1 MSKILEKAFDASKKI
16 IRSIFNGSPNLI
28 TTSDLN
34 RQFEALKHQADRLD
48 EKTGFLIE
56 GGNLGFK
63 LEGSTLEVNLIYDTM
78 EYKGCVFNPDQETTV
93 ETNFTASAPYAYFCL
108 VADKE
113 TLTYDT
119 DVTHEIAGAKF
130 ADGTSMRAADQ
141 IVYKNERFALTH
153 SVGSLNNLVGIIA
166 FFRLIN
172 GKVYA
177 SENWT
182 SFFSPLR
189 VKDGSGS
196 VGYAFETSQKYPIK
210 LGDTYD
216 VAFGKLQGFLG
227 DAKVYN
233 GCWLYTHSS
242 LEEVDKETYEYHK
255 KKSPAYLIKDGSV
268 FKVYLDGL
276 SRKSISTLTLEEMA
290 SNIKSFLIDIIT
302 RDCEGCIIFD
312 NIPNTYNVGKLIGA
326 SVTFASPITITSKS
340 TDSPSVKTITGAHVG
355 VEHFDRAGDTGLS
368 SIIGE
373 TFGANFSS
381 KGFGL
386 NYNDYQAIDYDKIS
400 VDISSSEGITV
411 ALTFANKDYFQNL
424 L

>member
-56 GGNLGFK
+56 GANLGFK
-63 LEGSTLEVNLIYDTM
+63 LDGSTLKVNLAYKTM
-78 EYKGCVFNPDQETTV
+78 EYKGCDFNPNQETTV

-141 IVYKNERFALTH
+141 IVYKNEKFVLTH
-153 SVGSLNNLVGIIA
+153 SVESLNNFVGIIA
-166 FFRLIN
+166 FFKLIN

-182 SFFSPLR
+182 DFYSPLR

-196 VGYAFETSQKYPIK
+196 VSSDFETSQKYPIK
-210 LGDTYD
+210 IGDTYD
-216 VAFGKLQGFLG
+216 VALGKLQGFLG
-227 DAKVYN
+227 DSKVYN
-233 GCWLYTHSS
+233 GGWGYFNQSYDEISETEYKNILVSSPAELVKVGPIYYVRLLGLTMNEGIKKDTVLDNLRMLILNLSTDTSGIVMFKDLPSTYNIGRFIGAAIGISPLLELES
-242 LEEVDKETYEYHK
+242 LEGGAVKAQQYIDSLSVRSSYLGDINSVYVPNSFGFALRTSGNYDGDKFTFEN
-255 KKSPAYLIKDGSV
+255 GV
-268 FKVYLDGL
+268 
-276 SRKSISTLTLEEMA
+276 ISAEGGGIDLTLMFA
-290 SNIKSFLIDIIT
+290 DKNIW
-302 RDCEGCIIFD
+302 
-312 NIPNTYNVGKLIGA
+312 
-326 SVTFASPITITSKS
+326 
-340 TDSPSVKTITGAHVG
+340 
-355 VEHFDRAGDTGLS
+355 
-368 SIIGE
+368 
-373 TFGANFSS
+373 
-381 KGFGL
+381 
-386 NYNDYQAIDYDKIS
+386 
-400 VDISSSEGITV
+400 
-411 ALTFANKDYFQNL
+411 
-424 L
+424 

>member
-63 LEGSTLEVNLIYDTM
+63 LEGSTLKVDLIFDTM
-78 EYKGCVFNPDQETTV
+78 EYKGCSFDPDQTTIV

-141 IVYKNERFALTH
+141 IVYKNERFVLTH
-153 SVGSLNNLVGIIA
+153 SVESLNNLVGIIA
-166 FFRLIN
+166 FFKLIN

-182 SFFSPLR
+182 DFYSPLR
-189 VKDGSGS
+189 VKDNSGS
-196 VGYAFETSQKYPIK
+196 VGSGFETSQKYPIK

-216 VAFGKLQGFLG
+216 VALGKIQGFLG
-227 DAKVYN
+227 DSKVYSGGWGYFHQSFDEIREEDYN
-233 GCWLYTHSS
+233 GILINSPAELVKVGPIYYVRLLGLTMG
-242 LEEVDKETYEYHK
+242 EGIKKETVLSNLLWLIMSCDMDASGIVMFKDLPSTYNIGK
-255 KKSPAYLIKDGSV
+255 FMGAAVGISPLLELENVVEGVVKAQQYINSINVSASYVGNIDSQLVSNSFG
-268 FKVYLDGL
+268 F
-276 SRKSISTLTLEEMA
+276 SIST
-290 SNIKSFLIDIIT
+290 SGDYDGSKFSFSTGVVSATNGGIDIT
-302 RDCEGCIIFD
+302 LMFADK
-312 NIPNTYNVGKLIGA
+312 NIW
-326 SVTFASPITITSKS
+326 
-340 TDSPSVKTITGAHVG
+340 
-355 VEHFDRAGDTGLS
+355 
-368 SIIGE
+368 
-373 TFGANFSS
+373 
-381 KGFGL
+381 
-386 NYNDYQAIDYDKIS
+386 
-400 VDISSSEGITV
+400 
-411 ALTFANKDYFQNL
+411 
-424 L
+424 

>member
-56 GGNLGFK
+56 GGNLEFK
-63 LEGSTLEVNLIYDTM
+63 LEGSTLKVNLTYDTM
-78 EYKGCVFNPDQETTV
+78 EYKGCVFNPTQQTNI

-141 IVYKNERFALTH
+141 IIYKNEKFILAH
-153 SVGSLNNLVGIIA
+153 SVESLNNLVGIIA
-166 FFRLIN
+166 FFKLIN

-182 SFFSPLR
+182 DFYSPLR

-196 VGYAFETSQKYPIK
+196 VGSGFETSQKYPIK

-216 VAFGKLQGFLG
+216 ASFGKLQGFLG
-227 DAKVYN
+227 DAKVYSGGWGYFHQGYDEISEDSYN
-233 GCWLYTHSS
+233 YS
-242 LEEVDKETYEYHK
+242 LTNAPAELVKIGPIYYVRLLGLTMDEGIKKETVLTNLLRLIMSCDMDAGGIVMFRNLPDTYNIGRFMGAAIGIYPLLELESVENGVVKAQQYIDSLAVRSSYVGDIN
-255 KKSPAYLIKDGSV
+255 SPYIPNSFGFSLSTSGNYDSSKFSFAASV
-268 FKVYLDGL
+268 
-276 SRKSISTLTLEEMA
+276 ISVGGGGIDLTLMFA
-290 SNIKSFLIDIIT
+290 DKNIW
-302 RDCEGCIIFD
+302 
-312 NIPNTYNVGKLIGA
+312 
-326 SVTFASPITITSKS
+326 
-340 TDSPSVKTITGAHVG
+340 
-355 VEHFDRAGDTGLS
+355 
-368 SIIGE
+368 
-373 TFGANFSS
+373 
-381 KGFGL
+381 
-386 NYNDYQAIDYDKIS
+386 
-400 VDISSSEGITV
+400 
-411 ALTFANKDYFQNL
+411 
-424 L
+424 

>member
-34 RQFEALKHQADRLD
+34 RQFEALKHQADKLD

-56 GGNLGFK
+56 GGNLEFK
-63 LEGSTLEVNLIYDTM
+63 LEGSTLKVNFAYSTM
-78 EYKGCVFNPDQETTV
+78 EYKGCVFYPDQKITV
-93 ETNFTASAPYAYFCL
+93 DTNFTASAPYAYFCL

-141 IVYKNERFALTH
+141 IVYKNERFVLTH
-153 SVGSLNNLVGIIA
+153 SVESLNNLVGIIA

-182 SFFSPLR
+182 DFYSPLR

-196 VGYAFETSQKYPIK
+196 VGSDFETSQKYPIK

-216 VAFGKLQGFLG
+216 VALGKLQGFLG
-227 DAKVYN
+227 DAKVYT
-233 GCWLYTHSS
+233 GCWTYNHASV
-242 LEEVDKETYEYHK
+242 EEMVKESYELTK
-255 KKSPAYLIKDGSV
+255 KKQPAYLVKDGSV

-276 SRKSISTLTLEEMA
+276 SRQSISTLTLEEMA
-290 SNIKSFLIDIIT
+290 SNIKSFLIGIIT
-302 RDCEGCIIFD
+302 LDVEGDIIFD
-312 NIPNTYNVGKLIGA
+312 NIPDTYNIGKLIGA
-326 SVTFASPITITSKS
+326 SVTFADQITITSKS
-340 TDSPSVKTITGAHVG
+340 TDSPSVKTITGAHVDVG
-355 VEHFDRAGDTGLS
+355 TFYKPKYDL
-368 SIIGE
+368 IGNA
-373 TFGANFSS
+373 FVASFSS
-381 KGFGL
+381 RGFGL
-386 NYNDYQAIDYDKIS
+386 TYNDYNGIDYDNIS
-400 VDISSSEGITV
+400 VGISNSRGITV
-411 ALTFANKDYFQNL
+411 VLTFANKDYFQNL

>member
-63 LEGSTLEVNLIYDTM
+63 LEGSTLKVDLIFDTM
-78 EYKGCVFNPDQETTV
+78 EYKGCSFDPDQTTIV

-130 ADGTSMRAADQ
+130 SDGTSMRAADQ
-141 IVYKNERFALTH
+141 IVYKNERFVLTH
-153 SVGSLNNLVGIIA
+153 SVESLNNLVGIIA
-166 FFRLIN
+166 FFKLIN

-182 SFFSPLR
+182 DFYSPLR
-189 VKDGSGS
+189 VKDNSGS
-196 VGYAFETSQKYPIK
+196 VGSDFETSKKYPIK

-216 VAFGKLQGFLG
+216 VALGKIQGFLG
-227 DAKVYN
+227 DSKVYSGGWGYFHQSFDEIREEDYN
-233 GCWLYTHSS
+233 GILINSPAELVKVGPIYYVRLLGLTMG
-242 LEEVDKETYEYHK
+242 EGIKKETVLSNLLWLIMSCDMDASGIVMFKDLPSTYNIGK
-255 KKSPAYLIKDGSV
+255 FMGAAVGISPLLELENVVEGVVKAQQYINSINVSASYVGNIDSQLVSNSFG
-268 FKVYLDGL
+268 F
-276 SRKSISTLTLEEMA
+276 SIST
-290 SNIKSFLIDIIT
+290 SGDYDGSKFSFSTGVVSATNGGIDIT
-302 RDCEGCIIFD
+302 LMFADK
-312 NIPNTYNVGKLIGA
+312 NIW
-326 SVTFASPITITSKS
+326 
-340 TDSPSVKTITGAHVG
+340 
-355 VEHFDRAGDTGLS
+355 
-368 SIIGE
+368 
-373 TFGANFSS
+373 
-381 KGFGL
+381 
-386 NYNDYQAIDYDKIS
+386 
-400 VDISSSEGITV
+400 
-411 ALTFANKDYFQNL
+411 
-424 L
+424 

>member
-63 LEGSTLEVNLIYDTM
+63 LDGSTLKVSLTFDTM
-78 EYKGCVFNPDQETTV
+78 EYKGCVFDPNQEATV
-93 ETNFTASAPYAYFCL
+93 DTNFTASAPYAYFCL

-130 ADGTSMRAADQ
+130 SDGTSMRAADQ
-141 IVYKNERFALTH
+141 IVYKNERFVLTH
-153 SVGSLNNLVGIIA
+153 SVESLNNLVGIIA
-166 FFRLIN
+166 FFKLIN

-182 SFFSPLR
+182 DFYSPLR

-196 VGYAFETSQKYPIK
+196 VGSDFETSQKYPIK

-216 VAFGKLQGFLG
+216 IAFGKLQGFLG
-227 DAKVYN
+227 DGKVYS
-233 GCWLYTHSS
+233 GGWGYFHQSLDEISEDAYTNI
-242 LEEVDKETYEYHK
+242 LTN
-255 KKSPAYLIKDGSV
+255 SPAELVKVGPIYYVRLLGLTMNEGIKKDTVLSNLKSLIMSNDMDAIGIIMFKDLPSTYNIGRFMGAAVGISPLLELENVDNGVVKAQQYINSITVGASYIGNIDSTLLSNTFGFSIDTSGDYDGSK
-268 FKVYLDGL
+268 F
-276 SRKSISTLTLEEMA
+276 
-290 SNIKSFLIDIIT
+290 SFSS
-302 RDCEGCIIFD
+302 G
-312 NIPNTYNVGKLIGA
+312 V
-326 SVTFASPITITSKS
+326 VV
-340 TDSPSVKTITGAHVG
+340 SPSSNGISITLM
-355 VEHFDRAGDTGLS
+355 F
-368 SIIGE
+368 
-373 TFGANFSS
+373 
-381 KGFGL
+381 
-386 NYNDYQAIDYDKIS
+386 
-400 VDISSSEGITV
+400 VDENIW
-411 ALTFANKDYFQNL
+411 
-424 L
+424 

>member
-63 LEGSTLEVNLIYDTM
+63 LEGSTLKVDLIYDTM
-78 EYKGCVFNPDQETTV
+78 EYKGCAFSPDQEAML

-141 IVYKNERFALTH
+141 IVYKNERFVLTH
-153 SVGSLNNLVGIIA
+153 SVESLNNLVGIIA
-166 FFRLIN
+166 FFKLIN

-182 SFFSPLR
+182 DFYSPLR
-189 VKDGSGS
+189 LKDDSGS
-196 VGYAFETSQKYPIK
+196 VGHGFETSKKYPIK
-210 LGDTYD
+210 IGDTYD
-216 VAFGKLQGFLG
+216 IAFGKLQGFLG
-227 DAKVYN
+227 DGKVYS
-233 GCWLYTHSS
+233 GGWGYFHQSFDEIREDDYTNILANSPAE
-242 LEEVDKETYEYHK
+242 LVKVGPIYYVRLLGLTMNEGIKKETVLNNLLWLLMSCDMDASGIVMFKDLPSTYNIGK
-255 KKSPAYLIKDGSV
+255 FMGASIGISPLLELENVVEGVVKAQQYIDSISVSASYAGNINSQLVPNSFGFSLSTSANYDGSK
-268 FKVYLDGL
+268 F
-276 SRKSISTLTLEEMA
+276 SFSTGVVSAT
-290 SNIKSFLIDIIT
+290 NGGIDIT
-302 RDCEGCIIFD
+302 LMFADK
-312 NIPNTYNVGKLIGA
+312 NIW
-326 SVTFASPITITSKS
+326 
-340 TDSPSVKTITGAHVG
+340 
-355 VEHFDRAGDTGLS
+355 
-368 SIIGE
+368 
-373 TFGANFSS
+373 
-381 KGFGL
+381 
-386 NYNDYQAIDYDKIS
+386 
-400 VDISSSEGITV
+400 
-411 ALTFANKDYFQNL
+411 
-424 L
+424 

>member
-56 GGNLGFK
+56 GSNLWFK
-63 LEGSTLEVNLIYDTM
+63 LDGSTLKVNLSYKTM
-78 EYKGCVFNPDQETTV
+78 EYKGCVFNPKRSTTV
-93 ETNFTASAPYAYFCL
+93 EVNFTASAPYAYFCL

-141 IVYKNERFALTH
+141 IIYKNEKFVLTH
-153 SVGSLNNLVGIIA
+153 SVESLNNFVGIIA
-166 FFRLIN
+166 FFKLIN

-182 SFFSPLR
+182 DFYSPLR

-196 VGYAFETSQKYPIK
+196 VSSDFETSQKYPIK
-210 LGDTYD
+210 IGDTYD

-227 DAKVYN
+227 GAKVYN
-233 GCWLYTHSS
+233 GGWGFFQPKFNEISETEYKDMLVNSPAKLVKVGPIYYVRLLGLTTGEGIRKDKVHYNLRMLILNLSTDLS
-242 LEEVDKETYEYHK
+242 GIVMFKDLPSTYNIGRFIGAAIGLSPLLEIERLEEGVVKAQQSID
-255 KKSPAYLIKDGSV
+255 SLSVRSSYLGDINSLNVPNSFGFSLRTTGNYDSSKFTFGTSIISQDGEGI
-268 FKVYLDGL
+268 D
-276 SRKSISTLTLEEMA
+276 LTLMFA
-290 SNIKSFLIDIIT
+290 DSNIW
-302 RDCEGCIIFD
+302 
-312 NIPNTYNVGKLIGA
+312 
-326 SVTFASPITITSKS
+326 
-340 TDSPSVKTITGAHVG
+340 
-355 VEHFDRAGDTGLS
+355 
-368 SIIGE
+368 
-373 TFGANFSS
+373 
-381 KGFGL
+381 
-386 NYNDYQAIDYDKIS
+386 
-400 VDISSSEGITV
+400 
-411 ALTFANKDYFQNL
+411 
-424 L
+424 

>member
-63 LEGSTLEVNLIYDTM
+63 LEGSTLKVDLIFDTM
-78 EYKGCVFNPDQETTV
+78 EYKGCSFDPDQTTIV

-130 ADGTSMRAADQ
+130 SDGTSMRAADQ
-141 IVYKNERFALTH
+141 IVYKNERFVLTH
-153 SVGSLNNLVGIIA
+153 SVESLNNLVGIIA
-166 FFRLIN
+166 FFKLIN

-182 SFFSPLR
+182 DFYSPLR
-189 VKDGSGS
+189 VKDSSGS
-196 VGYAFETSQKYPIK
+196 VGSGFETSQKYPIK

-227 DAKVYN
+227 DSKVYSGGWGYFHQSFDEIREDDYN
-233 GCWLYTHSS
+233 GILINSPAELVKVGPIYYVRLLGLTMG
-242 LEEVDKETYEYHK
+242 EGIKKETVLNNLLWLIMSCDMDASGIVMFKDLPSTYNIGK
-255 KKSPAYLIKDGSV
+255 FMGAAVGVSPFLELENVVEGVVKAQQYIDSISVSASYAGNIDSQFVPNYFGFSLSTSGNYDGSK
-268 FKVYLDGL
+268 F
-276 SRKSISTLTLEEMA
+276 SFSTGAVSAT
-290 SNIKSFLIDIIT
+290 NGGIDIT
-302 RDCEGCIIFD
+302 LMFADK
-312 NIPNTYNVGKLIGA
+312 NIW
-326 SVTFASPITITSKS
+326 
-340 TDSPSVKTITGAHVG
+340 
-355 VEHFDRAGDTGLS
+355 
-368 SIIGE
+368 
-373 TFGANFSS
+373 
-381 KGFGL
+381 
-386 NYNDYQAIDYDKIS
+386 
-400 VDISSSEGITV
+400 
-411 ALTFANKDYFQNL
+411 
-424 L
+424 

>member
-63 LEGSTLEVNLIYDTM
+63 LEGSTLKVDLIFDTM
-78 EYKGCVFNPDQETTV
+78 EYKGCSFDPDQTTIV

-141 IVYKNERFALTH
+141 IVYKNERFVLTH
-153 SVGSLNNLVGIIA
+153 SVKSLNNLVGIIA
-166 FFRLIN
+166 FFKLIN

-182 SFFSPLR
+182 DFYSPLR
-189 VKDGSGS
+189 VKDNSGS
-196 VGYAFETSQKYPIK
+196 VGSDFETSKKYPIK

-216 VAFGKLQGFLG
+216 VALGKIQGFLG
-227 DAKVYN
+227 DSKVYSGGWGYFHQSFDEIREEDYN
-233 GCWLYTHSS
+233 GILINSPAELVKVGPIYYVRLLGLTMG
-242 LEEVDKETYEYHK
+242 EGIKKETVLSNLLWLIMSCDVDASGIVMFKDLPSTYNIGK
-255 KKSPAYLIKDGSV
+255 FMGAAVGISPLLELENVVEGVVKAQQYINSINVSASYVGNIDSQFASNSFG
-268 FKVYLDGL
+268 F
-276 SRKSISTLTLEEMA
+276 SIST
-290 SNIKSFLIDIIT
+290 SGDYDGSKFSFSTGVVSATNGGIDIT
-302 RDCEGCIIFD
+302 LMFADK
-312 NIPNTYNVGKLIGA
+312 NIW
-326 SVTFASPITITSKS
+326 
-340 TDSPSVKTITGAHVG
+340 
-355 VEHFDRAGDTGLS
+355 
-368 SIIGE
+368 
-373 TFGANFSS
+373 
-381 KGFGL
+381 
-386 NYNDYQAIDYDKIS
+386 
-400 VDISSSEGITV
+400 
-411 ALTFANKDYFQNL
+411 
-424 L
+424 

>member
-63 LEGSTLEVNLIYDTM
+63 LEGSTLKVDLIFDTM
-78 EYKGCVFNPDQETTV
+78 EYKGCSFDPDQTTIV

-130 ADGTSMRAADQ
+130 SDGTSMRAADQ
-141 IVYKNERFALTH
+141 IVYKNERFVLTH
-153 SVGSLNNLVGIIA
+153 SVESLNNLVGIIA
-166 FFRLIN
+166 FFKLIN

-182 SFFSPLR
+182 DFYSPLR
-189 VKDGSGS
+189 VKDNSGS
-196 VGYAFETSQKYPIK
+196 VGSDFETSKKYPIK

-216 VAFGKLQGFLG
+216 VALGKIQGFLG
-227 DAKVYN
+227 DSKVYSGGWGYFHQSFDEIREEDYN
-233 GCWLYTHSS
+233 GILINSPAELVKVGPIYYVRLLGLTMG
-242 LEEVDKETYEYHK
+242 EGIKKETVLSNLLWLIMSCDMDAGGIVMFKDLPSTYNIGK
-255 KKSPAYLIKDGSV
+255 FMGAAVGISPLLELENVVEGVVKAQQYINSINVSASYVGNIDSQFVSNSFG
-268 FKVYLDGL
+268 F
-276 SRKSISTLTLEEMA
+276 SIST
-290 SNIKSFLIDIIT
+290 SGDYDGSKFSFSTGVVSATNGGIDIT
-302 RDCEGCIIFD
+302 LMFADK
-312 NIPNTYNVGKLIGA
+312 NIW
-326 SVTFASPITITSKS
+326 
-340 TDSPSVKTITGAHVG
+340 
-355 VEHFDRAGDTGLS
+355 
-368 SIIGE
+368 
-373 TFGANFSS
+373 
-381 KGFGL
+381 
-386 NYNDYQAIDYDKIS
+386 
-400 VDISSSEGITV
+400 
-411 ALTFANKDYFQNL
+411 
-424 L
+424 

>member
-34 RQFEALKHQADRLD
+34 RQFEALKHQADKLD

-63 LEGSTLEVNLIYDTM
+63 LEGSTLKVDLVYDTM
-78 EYKGCVFNPDQETTV
+78 EYKGCSFDPDQTTIV

-141 IVYKNERFALTH
+141 IVYKNERFVLTH
-153 SVGSLNNLVGIIA
+153 SVESLNNLVGIIA
-166 FFRLIN
+166 FFKLIN

-182 SFFSPLR
+182 DFYSPLR

-196 VGYAFETSQKYPIK
+196 VGSGFETSQKYPIK

-216 VAFGKLQGFLG
+216 IALGKLQGFLG

-233 GCWLYTHSS
+233 GCWLYTHAS
-242 LEEVDKETYEYHK
+242 LEEVDKETYEHAK
-255 KKSPAYLIKDGSV
+255 QKSPAYLTKDGSV

-276 SRKSISTLTLEEMA
+276 SRQSVSTLTLEDMA

-302 RDCEGCIIFD
+302 LDCGGGIIFD
-312 NIPNTYNVGKLIGA
+312 NIPTTYNIGKLIGA
-326 SVTFASPITITSKS
+326 SVTFANPITITSKS
-340 TDSPSVKTITGAHVG
+340 TDSPSVKTITGAHVDVG
-355 VEHFDRAGDTGLS
+355 FFSRGDNSFLIGNSFSAGFS
-368 SIIGE
+368 SI
-373 TFGANFSS
+373 
-381 KGFGL
+381 GL
-386 NYNDYQAIDYDKIS
+386 GLKYNDYQGADYDKIS
-400 VDISSSEGITV
+400 VDILSSGGITV
-411 ALTFANKDYFQNL
+411 VLTFANKDYFQNL

>member
-34 RQFEALKHQADRLD
+34 RQFEALKHQADKLD

-63 LEGSTLEVNLIYDTM
+63 LDGSTLKVDLTYDTM
-78 EYKGCVFNPDQETTV
+78 EYKGCAFNPDKETIV

-141 IVYKNERFALTH
+141 IVYKNERFVLTH
-153 SVGSLNNLVGIIA
+153 SVESLNNLVGIIA
-166 FFRLIN
+166 FFKLIN

-182 SFFSPLR
+182 DFYSPLR
-189 VKDGSGS
+189 VKDNSGS
-196 VGYAFETSQKYPIK
+196 VGSDFETSKKYPIK

-216 VAFGKLQGFLG
+216 VALGKLQGFLG
-227 DAKVYN
+227 DSKVYSGGWGYFHQSFDEIREEDYN
-233 GCWLYTHSS
+233 GILINSPAELVKVGPIYYVRLLGLTMG
-242 LEEVDKETYEYHK
+242 EGIKKETVLDNLKWLIMSNSEDAVGIVMFKDLPSTYNIGRFMGATIGI
-255 KKSPAYLIKDGSV
+255 SPLLELENVDSGVVKAKQYIDCLCVRSSYIGDINSQVANSFGFSLDTSGNYDGSK
-268 FKVYLDGL
+268 F
-276 SRKSISTLTLEEMA
+276 
-290 SNIKSFLIDIIT
+290 SFTTGVVSATNGGIDIT
-302 RDCEGCIIFD
+302 LMFADK
-312 NIPNTYNVGKLIGA
+312 NIW
-326 SVTFASPITITSKS
+326 
-340 TDSPSVKTITGAHVG
+340 
-355 VEHFDRAGDTGLS
+355 
-368 SIIGE
+368 
-373 TFGANFSS
+373 
-381 KGFGL
+381 
-386 NYNDYQAIDYDKIS
+386 
-400 VDISSSEGITV
+400 
-411 ALTFANKDYFQNL
+411 
-424 L
+424 